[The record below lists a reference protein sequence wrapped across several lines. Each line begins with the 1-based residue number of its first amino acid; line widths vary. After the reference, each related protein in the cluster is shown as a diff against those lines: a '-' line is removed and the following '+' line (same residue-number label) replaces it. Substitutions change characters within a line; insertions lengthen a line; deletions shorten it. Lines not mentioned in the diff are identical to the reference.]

1 MHPSPYFKMTSE
13 DAIAFAATSGVGHL
27 TTVVDSRVESVVVPF
42 IVESNNGN
50 STILGHVAVGNRQRA
65 SIDTQSD
72 ALLIVHGPVG
82 YVSPSLYP
90 TKTETGK
97 VVPTLN
103 YVSVHIRGVLRPII
117 EPDEFRA
124 LLARLTNRFESAYGS
139 SWTIDDAP
147 DDFIRSQMRAIA
159 GFALCV
165 TDVQGVSKASQN
177 RVDVD
182 RSAVR
187 ESFSVGTEEQQA
199 IAHRM
204 M

>member
-1 MHPSPYFKMTSE
+1 MTNE
-13 DAIAFAATSGVGHL
+13 DAIAFAVKSGLGHL

-50 STILGHVAVGNRQRA
+50 STILGHIAIGNRQRA

-90 TKTETGK
+90 TKAETGK

-103 YVSVHIRGVLRPII
+103 YVSVHIRGVLRPIV
-117 EPDEFRA
+117 EPDEFRS
-124 LLARLTNRFESAYGS
+124 LLDRLTNRFENAYGS

-147 DDFIRSQMRAIA
+147 DDFIRIQMRAIV

-165 TDVQGVSKASQN
+165 TDVQGVSKVSQN

-182 RSAVR
+182 RNAVR
-187 ESFSVGTEEQQA
+187 ESFRVGTEEQQV

>member
-1 MHPSPYFKMTSE
+1 MHPSPSFKMTND
-13 DAIAFAATSGVGHL
+13 DAIAFAVTSGVGHL
-27 TTVVDSRVESVVVPF
+27 TTVVDSRLESVVVPF

-103 YVSVHIRGVLRPII
+103 YVSVQIRGVLRPIV
-117 EPDEFRA
+117 EPDEFRS
-124 LLARLTNRFESAYGS
+124 LLARLTSRFESAYGS

-147 DDFIRSQMRAIA
+147 DNFIRAQMRAIV

-182 RSAVR
+182 RTAVR
-187 ESFSVGTEEQQA
+187 ESFRVGTEEQQV